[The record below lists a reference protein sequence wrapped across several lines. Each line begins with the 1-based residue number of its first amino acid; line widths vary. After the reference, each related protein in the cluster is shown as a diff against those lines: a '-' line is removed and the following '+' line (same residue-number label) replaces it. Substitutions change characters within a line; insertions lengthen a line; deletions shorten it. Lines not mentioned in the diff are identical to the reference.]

1 MLTTKPLERPERLEP
16 DLDEPVGTESIA
28 DAHARIAIEQSAM
41 HAARL
46 AIARWRSGSVFFP
59 QRQVDAALRPSV
71 QAAWYAQAQKNFQQ
85 WLECGGFSERE

>member
-1 MLTTKPLERPERLEP
+1 MLTTKRLDP
-16 DLDEPVGTESIA
+16 GLDELADMESIA

-46 AIARWRSGSVFFP
+46 AIARWRGGSAFP

-71 QAAWYAQAQKNFQQ
+71 QAAWYAQTQKNFQQ
-85 WLECGGFSERE
+85 WLECGGFSTP